1 MTPIL
6 PESVW
11 YHLLHGVII
20 VVHSDVVGGEW
31 EITFKNRENNVTM
44 IYATPEKWREY
55 ARYICTV
62 DELDQTYD
70 KE

>member
-1 MTPIL
+1 
-6 PESVW
+6 
-11 YHLLHGVII
+11 
-20 VVHSDVVGGEW
+20 
-31 EITFKNRENNVTM
+31 M